1 MPAGKGAVRLAMI
14 LAVAA
19 SGLGQSE
26 DEPYFALSS
35 SRTFASHAKPFVS
48 MSSWN
53 VNAVE
58 FRVYRVH
65 DPVQFFQ
72 QIEDPHRFG
81 EQSPAPPRG
90 LTWLERIHSWKR
102 SLRAGI
108 RRSLRAQFT
117 ESPSAHFESA
127 LAGGAAPAAN
137 GPKGTHFAEAPLLNS
152 QQMVLSF
159 YQPIKSHARWEE
171 ETIPIGIA
179 DKGVYLVEAVYG
191 QLRAYTLL
199 IVSDMVMVTKHDNRR
214 IVNLLLDRSG
224 GQPLRGVKVDS
235 MVRDES
241 IEEVESDSNGMAEL
255 RQPSSPGKDLRLVAH
270 RGQDFAVASIDAGM
284 LNNQAGQWTGYVYTD
299 RPIYRPGH
307 TVHFKAILR
316 VHSNAGYQ
324 VPAGQSVSVVIQD
337 TDQKAVYHKT
347 LATSATGTI
356 HDDIPLPTD
365 ASLGYYSI
373 QLKAGEDQMDGD
385 FEVQEYKKPEYEVR
399 VQAAKP
405 RVIQGDSASVGFD
418 ARYYFGEPVA
428 GAKVKYAIY
437 RTRYWLPI
445 WYDPDED
452 TNEDTAGSDADD
464 DSGDQTAEQD
474 GQLDVDGKLTIN
486 LPTTVSDHKYD
497 YRYRIEAR
505 VTDAGNREVTGKGY
519 VLATYGS
526 FAVNVQPNRYFYEP
540 GAHGSFQIGA
550 RDYDSKP
557 VQTRVH
563 VALMRRGKRKSDSPE
578 TIAATDVDLKPD
590 GAGTANLDLPAA
602 GGAYQVRVTAKTPEG
617 REVEDDSWLWVEG
630 GGGWQTASGDDRGVQ
645 IVADKKSYAAGDTA
659 KLLIVTGQPDT
670 AVYIS
675 VEGRTLRDCKLLRST
690 GATVTYEVPVGASD
704 EPGITIA
711 ASFVRKG
718 AFYNGVKYINV
729 PPVDH
734 RLNVKLDTDR
744 PQYLPGQTAQYN
756 IQVTGPDGQPVPRA
770 EFSLGVVDEAIYG
783 LRPDTTRDPVAYF
796 FEREWNRVNSD
807 ISLEYY
813 FNGEAGKRRMR
824 LAELRRPTRLAQL
837 KPDRLVLPKIR
848 KAFPDT
854 AFWAA
859 DITTDAGGRAQAK
872 VEFPDSLTTWR
883 ATARGATP
891 DTKVGAASLKTIVR
905 KNLILRLVVPR
916 FFVQGDEIVISAL
929 VHNYLANTK
938 TACVSLD
945 LKGLEV
951 LDGSTRDVEIP
962 SRGEVKLD
970 WRVRPAAVASASI
983 VGKALTDEES
993 DAMELDLPV
1002 EVPGVK
1008 LTGARG
1014 GTVAPGGTAAFD
1026 LAFPE
1031 QIRPGSR
1038 RLTIHLSPSLVGAL
1052 FGALD
1057 YLTSFPY
1064 GCVEQTMS
1072 SFLPNVV
1079 VRQSLRDLGL
1089 SVDVNRESLDEKIR
1103 AGLDRLSEFEHED
1116 GGWGWWQTDES
1127 HPFMTAYVVA
1137 GLAQARAAGVEVKDD
1152 AVQKGSD
1159 WLRKDLAADPKLA
1172 GDLRA
1177 YMAYA
1182 LAAAGQADPAVLNG
1196 LDANRARLSPY
1207 GLAVLG
1213 LALEL
1218 TNSPHAADVAAALE
1232 TSAKQDGE
1240 QAWWPA
1246 TRDDMLDFSDDA
1258 TPEATAYAVKL
1269 LAHQRPS
1276 SPLLPKAAL
1285 WLMNHRNEGYWWNS
1299 TKQTAM
1305 VIYGLSDYLKA
1316 SHELTPNLTATVEVN
1331 GQAVLTQK
1339 IDRLTGPNGVEAGP
1353 EIALDEAK
1361 LQPGGN
1367 HIRVSATGQ
1376 GRLYYSART
1385 EAYSTAGRFQKT
1397 GTVSL
1402 NLLRDYF
1409 RLVQTRQGDQIVYD
1423 TVPLAGPAAV
1433 GDILAVRL
1441 TVTGSEWRYLM
1452 IEDPIPSGTEFIE
1465 RDSVY
1470 QLRNRPPWWE
1480 YWFTRRELHDDRL
1493 AIFQTYF
1500 AEGQRDYFYLLK
1512 VVNPGAFQVS
1522 PARVS
1527 PMYQPGVMST
1537 SESRRLEVK

>member
-526 FAVNVQPNRYFYEP
+526 FAVNVEPNRYFYQP
-540 GAHGSFQIGA
+540 GAHGSFQVEA

-563 VALMRRGKRKSDSPE
+563 VALMRRPKRKSDSPE
-578 TIAATDVDLKPD
+578 TVAATDVDLSAD
-590 GAGTANLDLPAA
+590 GAATANLDLPAA

-630 GGGWQTASGDDRGVQ
+630 GGGWQASSGEERTVQ

-659 KLLIVTGQPDT
+659 RLLIVAGQPNT
-670 AVYIS
+670 AVYVS

-690 GATVTYEVPVGASD
+690 GATVTYEVPVGAND
-704 EPGITIA
+704 EPGITVA
-711 ASFVRKG
+711 AAFVRKG
-718 AFYNGVKYINV
+718 VFYNGTKYVSV

-734 RLNVKLDTDR
+734 RLNVKLATDL
-744 PQYLPGQTAQYN
+744 PQYLPGQTAQYK
-756 IQVTGPDGQPVPRA
+756 IEVTGPDGQPVPRA

-783 LRPDTTRDPVAYF
+783 LRPDTTRDPLAFF
-796 FEREWNRVNSD
+796 FERDWNRVFTD
-807 ISLEYY
+807 PSLEYY

-824 LAELRRPTRLAQL
+824 LAELRRPLRLAQL
-837 KPDRLVLPKIR
+837 KPDRLVQPKIR

-859 DITTDAGGRAQAK
+859 DITTDANGRAQAK

-891 DTKVGAASLKTIVR
+891 DTKVGAATLKTIVR

-938 TACVSLD
+938 TARVSLD
-945 LKGLEV
+945 LKGLEA
-951 LDGSTRDVEIP
+951 LDGATRDVEIP
-962 SRGEVKLD
+962 SRGEAKLD
-970 WRVRPAAVASASI
+970 WRVRVAAVRSATI

-1002 EVPGVK
+1002 EIPGVK

-1014 GTVAPGGTAAFD
+1014 GTVAPGGAAAFD
-1026 LAFPE
+1026 LAFPA

-1038 RLTIHLSPSLVGAL
+1038 LLTVHLSPSIAGAL

-1089 SVDVNRESLDEKIR
+1089 NVDVNRESLDEKIR
-1103 AGLDRLSEFEHED
+1103 AGLDRLYDFKHED

-1152 AVQKGSD
+1152 AVGKGVD

-1182 LAAAGQADPAVLNG
+1182 LAAAGQADAAVLNE
-1196 LDANRARLSPY
+1196 LDANRAKLSPY

-1218 TNSPHAADVAAALE
+1218 AKSPRAVDIAAALE
-1232 TSAKQDGE
+1232 SSAKQDAE

-1246 TRDDMLDFSDDA
+1246 TRDDMLDFSEDA

-1269 LAHQRPS
+1269 LAHQKPA

-1331 GQAVLTQK
+1331 GQTVLTQK

-1353 EIALDEAK
+1353 EIALDESK
-1361 LQPGGN
+1361 LQPGSN
-1367 HIRVSATGQ
+1367 HIRVSAAGQ

-1385 EAYSTAGRFQKT
+1385 EAYSTADRFQKT

-1409 RLVQTRQGDQIVYD
+1409 RLVETRQGDRIVYD
-1423 TVPLAGPAAV
+1423 TVPLGGAVAV

-1452 IEDPIPSGTEFIE
+1452 IEDPIPSGAEFIE
-1465 RDSVY
+1465 RDNVY

-1500 AEGQRDYFYLLK
+1500 AEGQKDYFYLLK
-1512 VVNPGAFQVS
+1512 VVNPGLFQVS
-1522 PARVS
+1522 PARVG
-1527 PMYQPGVMST
+1527 PMYQPGIMST